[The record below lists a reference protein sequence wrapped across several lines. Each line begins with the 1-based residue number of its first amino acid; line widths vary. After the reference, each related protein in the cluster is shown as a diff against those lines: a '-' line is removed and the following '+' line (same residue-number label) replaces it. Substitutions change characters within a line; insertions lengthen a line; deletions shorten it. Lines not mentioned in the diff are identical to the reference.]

1 MLEPA
6 LKSPVAFICLEMATI
21 ESEFGSGCDAYIAA
35 AAPGRTSREER
46 YETILRKPCHCGGC
60 GSRRLGVACAGE
72 CGAAHRH
79 AVAGI

>member
-1 MLEPA
+1 MPEPA
-6 LKSPVAFICLEMATI
+6 VKSPVALICLEMATI
-21 ESEFGSGCDAYIAA
+21 EREFGPGGDAYLAA

-46 YETILRKPCHCGGC
+46 YETILRKPCHCGSC
-60 GSRRLGVACAGE
+60 RSRRLGVACAGE